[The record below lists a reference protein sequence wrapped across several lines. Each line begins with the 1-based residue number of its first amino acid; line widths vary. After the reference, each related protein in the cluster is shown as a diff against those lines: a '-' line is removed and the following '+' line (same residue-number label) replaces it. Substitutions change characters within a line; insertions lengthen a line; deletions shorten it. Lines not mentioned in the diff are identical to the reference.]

1 MAEEFAGRMEEDR
14 KFTVTV
20 SRPSGCK
27 RILSI
32 EIPNEEVEKEEV
44 HVSEELRRDLK
55 VPGFR
60 NGKVPLKY
68 IEKNYAAAIHDD
80 AIRNLLPAV
89 YEDALVK
96 VGITPI
102 GKPKFENLKAKKG
115 EGVTVEV
122 GVEIRPEINLRDYVG
137 VEVGVEKK
145 TIGDKEVEETI
156 ERIREQRA
164 VFVVVERPAKEG
176 DLLVIDYAPVLPTG
190 ELDTKRTVRNYP
202 VDLTSESLLSEFRE
216 GLRGMEVKGEKDIE
230 VHYPDDF
237 PEKPLAGARRTYRVT
252 VKEIKEMRLPELNDP
267 FAREVGEQF
276 ADLPALK
283 LQIKAGLENEEEKR
297 RRHEAE
303 EKIIDRVIESNPFD
317 VPEAMIENYLSTI
330 IEQDRRRR
338 PNVADEAERE
348 REIREHFRGA
358 ASRTIK
364 KFIVL
369 EAVRNQEHIAVDT
382 EELDA
387 SIEELSKNGGEKA
400 DEVRAYFR
408 HPERRRSVENELL
421 DKKAIDFLREKAVV
435 TVG

>member
-1 MAEEFAGRMEEDR
+1 VG
-14 KFTVTV
+14 
-20 SRPSGCK
+20 RPSGCK
-27 RILSI
+27 RVLSI

-44 HVSEELRRDLK
+44 RLLDELRRDLK
-55 VPGFR
+55 IPGFR
-60 NGKVPLKY
+60 KGKVPSKY
-68 IEKNYAAAIHDD
+68 IEKNYAAAIHED
-80 AIRNLLPAV
+80 AVRNLLPTV
-89 YEDALVK
+89 FEDALVK
-96 VGITPI
+96 EGITPI
-102 GKPKFENLKAKKG
+102 GEPKFENLKAKKG
-115 EGVTVEV
+115 EGVSVEV

-145 TIGDKEVEETI
+145 TIGDKDVDETI

-164 VFVVVERPAKEG
+164 VFAVVERPAKEG
-176 DLLVIDYAPVLPTG
+176 DLLVIDYAPVLPAG
-190 ELDTKRTVRNYP
+190 ELDTKNTVRNYP
-202 VDLTSESLLSEFRE
+202 VDLTSASLLPEFRE

-237 PEKPLAGARRTYRVT
+237 PEKPLAGVHRTYRVT
-252 VKEIKEMRLPELNDP
+252 VKEIKEMRLPELDDA
-267 FAREVGEQF
+267 FAREMGEQF

-283 LQIKAGLENEEEKR
+283 VQIKADLEKEEDKR

-317 VPEAMIENYLSTI
+317 VPEAMIENYLSSI

-338 PNVADEAERE
+338 PNVPDEAERE

-364 KFIVL
+364 KFLVL
-369 EAVRNQEHIAVDT
+369 EAVRNQEHIAVDA
-382 EELDA
+382 EELDV
-387 SIEELSKNGGEKA
+387 SIEELSKSGGEKA
-400 DEVRAYFR
+400 DDVRAYFR

-421 DKKAIDFLREKAVV
+421 DKKAIDFLREKAVI